1 MVGPDPQGIGV
12 PVIRLGRSAI
22 RFVHRPA
29 LPLALLITLTAA
41 DHGSRLP
48 VWGHI
53 VDEFTGAPVVDAV
66 VRMRGAEAVTRTDA
80 RGRFDFGPREFGRD
94 TLSVTH
100 ESYRSAQI
108 YLGGL
113 EATPIDVRLSP
124 NALPIPDGLASS
136 ITSFAA
142 SSGGRVW
149 RQENFWRFLAR
160 SAHPLDLLL
169 SSGMVD
175 ALDDRRG
182 PGTCVVLAG
191 AEGCA
196 TLWLHDSPVANN
208 AFDRY
213 LPTQVAGFVVVPE
226 GAFTRSLG
234 PAATPDN
241 GLVVVF
247 MLPAS

>member
-1 MVGPDPQGIGV
+1 M
-12 PVIRLGRSAI
+12 
-22 RFVHRPA
+22 RFVHRLA
-29 LPLALLITLTAA
+29 LPMTLLVVLTGA
-41 DHGSRLP
+41 DGGSHAP
-48 VWGHI
+48 VWGHV
-53 VDEFTGAPVVDAV
+53 VDELSGAPVADAV
-66 VRMRGAEAVTRTDA
+66 VRMRGAAAVTRTDV
-80 RGRFDFGPREFGRD
+80 RGRFDFGSREFGQD
-94 TLSVTH
+94 SLSVTH
-100 ESYRSAQI
+100 DGYRSAQI
-108 YLGGL
+108 LLSGT

-124 NALPIPDGLASS
+124 NALAIPDALASS
-136 ITSFAA
+136 MASFAA
-142 SSGGRVW
+142 TTGGRVW
-149 RQENFWRFLAR
+149 RQEDFWRFLAR

-208 AFDRY
+208 ALDPY

-226 GAFTRSLG
+226 GSFTRSLDDA
-234 PAATPDN
+234 AATSGN

-247 MLPAS
+247 MLSSS